1 MVPSSAVQERP
12 PRRQRAPRARGA
24 RAEGRGGRPPGQRAG
39 PRAAGT
45 RAQRP
50 ALPARATGATGATP
64 AEPDAS
70 RARRVAASPAPAAA
84 RDARAGAGAAVSAP
98 DGDTGNTLLRTAQR
112 ARTPPAGSLAGSTRY
127 TVPHA
132 GQVTFTAGR
141 LRPARGRG
149 GGRPRTP
156 TPAASWRNSSFPLRA

>member
-39 PRAAGT
+39 PRAAGP

-64 AEPDAS
+64 ADA
-70 RARRVAASPAPAAA
+70 
-84 RDARAGAGAAVSAP
+84 
-98 DGDTGNTLLRTAQR
+98 DTGNTLLHTAQR
-112 ARTPPAGSLAGSTRY
+112 ARTPPAGTLAGSTRY

-156 TPAASWRNSSFPLRA
+156 TPAASWRNSSLPLRARSPAPDGRTG

>member
-50 ALPARATGATGATP
+50 ALPARAAGAT
-64 AEPDAS
+64 
-70 RARRVAASPAPAAA
+70 
-84 RDARAGAGAAVSAP
+84 AAVSAP
-98 DGDTGNTLLRTAQR
+98 DAGTGNTLLHTAQR
-112 ARTPPAGSLAGSTRY
+112 ARTPPAGTLAGSTRY

-156 TPAASWRNSSFPLRA
+156 TPAASWRNSSFPLRARSPAPDGRTGGGGW